1 MATDADATDRDPT
14 GNDGTAQL
22 QRAAREVLGAARSF
36 LDAVEE
42 LVEDRD
48 KLHGAVETVTGVVGD
63 LVAKVSPNR
72 PSPWGEPEDP
82 DDGWTDDGWSSDGW
96 SNESGWRTNSDSAG
110 EPGAEETSTE
120 PDSTEPD
127 STEPAAKKVR
137 KIQVD

>member
-1 MATDADATDRDPT
+1 MATDADGTEDGPA

-48 KLHGAVETVTGVVGD
+48 KLHGAVESVTGVVSD
-63 LVAKVSPNR
+63 LVAKVAPSR
-72 PSPWGEPEDP
+72 PSPWGEPDDA
-82 DDGWTDDGWSSDGW
+82 DDGWTDEGWTNEQAWRAEPADDGATDDG
-96 SNESGWRTNSDSAG
+96 SAVTA
-110 EPGAEETSTE
+110 EPA
-120 PDSTEPD
+120 
-127 STEPAAKKVR
+127 PAAKKVR

>member
-1 MATDADATDRDPT
+1 MAEDTDAADRDPN

-72 PSPWGEPEDP
+72 PSPWGEPEDV
-82 DDGWTDDGWSSDGW
+82 DDGWTDDGWAQQPD
-96 SNESGWRTNSDSAG
+96 
-110 EPGAEETSTE
+110 EPVYDRA
-120 PDSTEPD
+120 D
-127 STEPAAKKVR
+127 EPADETDDDTDDDTDDGTEDPPPAEAKKVR

>member
-1 MATDADATDRDPT
+1 MATEADATDEGPT
-14 GNDGTAQL
+14 GHDGTAQL

-63 LVAKVSPNR
+63 LVAKVSPSR
-72 PSPWGEPEDP
+72 PSPWGEPEEA
-82 DDGWTDDGWSSDGW
+82 DDGWTDEGW
-96 SNESGWRTNSDSAG
+96 SNEAAWRAGSDG
-110 EPGAEETSTE
+110 EAPEDAEEPVE
-120 PDSTEPD
+120 
-127 STEPAAKKVR
+127 EPADEPAPAPKKVR

>member
-1 MATDADATDRDPT
+1 MPDDADATEDGPT

-48 KLHGAVETVTGVVGD
+48 KLHGAVESVTSVVGD
-63 LVAKVSPNR
+63 LVAKVSPSR
-72 PSPWGEPEDP
+72 PSPWGESVDA
-82 DDGWTDDGWSSDGW
+82 DDGWTDEGW
-96 SNESGWRTNSDSAG
+96 SNEQAWRSEAAG
-110 EPGAEETSTE
+110 DAATDDAATDDGDGTGAA
-120 PDSTEPD
+120 
-127 STEPAAKKVR
+127 EPAPAPKKVR

>member
-1 MATDADATDRDPT
+1 MADDADATEDGPT

-48 KLHGAVETVTGVVGD
+48 KLHGAVESVTGVVSD
-63 LVAKVSPNR
+63 LVARVSPSR
-72 PSPWGEPEDP
+72 PSPWGETADA
-82 DDGWTDDGWSSDGW
+82 DDGWTDEGW
-96 SNESGWRTNSDSAG
+96 SNGQDR
-110 EPGAEETSTE
+110 GAEPADGGATDAG
-120 PDSTEPD
+120 PDDDGTDDDGSSRTA
-127 STEPAAKKVR
+127 EPAPTAKKVR